1 MTYITVEV
9 DVDADA
15 VLCEIKTEDLHKEL
29 ELRRK
34 DGTSDTPSGLDRLL
48 TRVYEHFLIS
58 GDAPPCLREYL
69 WERLGRVV

>member
-15 VLCEIKTEDLHKEL
+15 VLCEITTEDLQEEL

-34 DGTSDTPSGLDRLL
+34 DGARGTPSDLDRLL
-48 TRVYEHFLIS
+48 ASVYEHYLLS